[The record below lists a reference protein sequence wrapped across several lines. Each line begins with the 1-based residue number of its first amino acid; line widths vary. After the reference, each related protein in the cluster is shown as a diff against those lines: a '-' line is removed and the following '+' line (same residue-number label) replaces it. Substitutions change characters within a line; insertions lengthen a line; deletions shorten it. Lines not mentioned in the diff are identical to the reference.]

1 VFVATKPGE
10 AGFVGVGQSFWVFGA
25 GAVLGIAG
33 AQMLAKV
40 NRPSDPDLMSDA
52 MNPDEF

>member
-1 VFVATKPGE
+1 
-10 AGFVGVGQSFWVFGA
+10 VFGA

-33 AQMLAKV
+33 AQILAKV
-40 NRPSDPDLMSDA
+40 NRPVDPDLMHDA